1 MLNYEQL
8 LSHSGLLI
16 IEKDQDGNILKP
28 CEKEKLDKYQ
38 ELILN
43 INKIDDSYYDRK
55 NNKWYDID
63 VVGIFDDDDNTMHT
77 ITYIKDITRYKN
89 RELNAQRDQVTN
101 LYNRALTDKLVS
113 DYILNAQN
121 RRENFSIVLCDLDGF
136 KSANDTYGHLCG
148 DKILREISNV
158 LIENTS
164 NYVDERDIV
173 GRFGGDEF
181 FLLFKN
187 IDKNVAMEKANFIK
201 QKVEDLVIVYDGKI
215 IPTPTMSVG
224 IYYVSID
231 ELEFIDNIES
241 FKNVVYDKADE
252 ALYYSKNSGKNTVTD
267 YDNLDCKIY
276 SKNRI

>member
-8 LSHSGLLI
+8 LSYSGLLI
-16 IEKDQDGNILKP
+16 VEKDQDGNILKP
-28 CEKEKLDKYQ
+28 CEKEELDKYQ

-63 VVGIFDDDDNTMHT
+63 VVGIFDEDDNTMHT

-113 DYILNAQN
+113 NYMLDAQN

-148 DKILREISNV
+148 DKVLREISNV

-215 IPTPTMSVG
+215 IPTPTMSIGV
-224 IYYVSID
+224 YYVSID

-241 FKNVVYDKADE
+241 FKNVVYDRADK
-252 ALYYSKNSGKNTVTD
+252 ALYHSKKSGKNTVTD
-267 YDNLDCKIY
+267 YGNLDCKIY

>member
-8 LSHSGLLI
+8 LSYSGLLI
-16 IEKDQDGNILKP
+16 VEKDQDGNILKP
-28 CEKEKLDKYQ
+28 CEKEELDKYQ

-63 VVGIFDDDDNTMHT
+63 VVGIFDEDDNTMHT

-113 DYILNAQN
+113 NYMLDAQN

-148 DKILREISNV
+148 DKVLREISNV

-215 IPTPTMSVG
+215 IPTPTMSIGV
-224 IYYVSID
+224 YYVSID

-241 FKNVVYDKADE
+241 FKNVVYDRADE
-252 ALYYSKNSGKNTVTD
+252 ALYHSKKSGKNTVTD
-267 YDNLDCKIY
+267 YGNLDCKIY

>member
-8 LSHSGLLI
+8 LSYSGLLI
-16 IEKDQDGNILKP
+16 VEKDQDGNILKP

-63 VVGIFDDDDNTMHT
+63 VVGIFDEDDNTMHT

-113 DYILNAQN
+113 NYMLDAQN

-148 DKILREISNV
+148 DKVLREISNV

-215 IPTPTMSVG
+215 IPTPTMSIGV
-224 IYYVSID
+224 YYVSID

-241 FKNVVYDKADE
+241 FKNVVYDRADE
-252 ALYYSKNSGKNTVTD
+252 ALYHSKKSGKNTVTD
-267 YDNLDCKIY
+267 YGNLDCKIY